1 MIRVGVIGASGY
13 MGGEVVR
20 VLLNH
25 PGVELAW
32 VTSRTPGPI
41 ENYHPDLYGQGIEL
55 IRSDD
60 ISPDDIAV
68 CEVVFMALP
77 TSACLQIAP
86 RLLEAG
92 CRVIDLG
99 AAFRLDSQPV
109 WERIYAQPHTQWPLA
124 EEAVYGISELHLEDI
139 RQARLIANPGCF
151 SSAAIL
157 GLAPLLTQ
165 GLVDSRSLVVNGL
178 SGTAGMG
185 AELSRAAHHPE
196 IGNNLLP
203 YNVVDHRH
211 TYEMEQ
217 ELSRLVSDEV
227 YVHFTPIYVPITRGI
242 LNICHAFSLE
252 SVSRK
257 NLLALYS
264 DFYEGHPFIR
274 IYDLPEDK
282 NEAWQYRAYPW
293 VSTVTG
299 TNYCYIGLDVD
310 EKRNRVVVFS
320 VLDSLGKGGARV
332 GVENMNLLFGLERS
346 SGLQQTGCHPN

>member
-25 PGVELAW
+25 PEVELAW
-32 VTSRTPGPI
+32 VSSRTPGPI
-41 ENYHPDLYGQGIEL
+41 ENHHPNLYGQGIEL
-55 IRSDD
+55 IRYDD
-60 ISPDDIAV
+60 ISSGDVAACD
-68 CEVVFMALP
+68 VVFMALP
-77 TSACLQIAP
+77 TSASLRIAP

-99 AAFRLDSQPV
+99 AAFRLDSQSI
-109 WERIYAQPHTQWPLA
+109 WERIYAQDHTQWSLA
-124 EEAVYGISELHLEDI
+124 KEAVYGISEFHLEDI

-157 GLAPLLTQ
+157 GLAPLLMQ
-165 GLVDSRSLVVNGL
+165 GLVDTRSLVVNGL

-217 ELSRLVSDEV
+217 ELSRLVDDEV
-227 YVHFTPIYVPITRGI
+227 CIHFTPTYVPITRGI
-242 LNICHAFSLE
+242 LNICHAFNLE
-252 SVSRK
+252 PVSRK
-257 NLLALYS
+257 NLLALYR
-264 DFYEGHPFIR
+264 DFYEGHPFVR
-274 IYDLPEDK
+274 IYDLPEEQND
-282 NEAWQYRAYPW
+282 AWQYRSYPW
-293 VSTVTG
+293 VSAVMG
-299 TNYCYIGLDVD
+299 SNYCYIGLDVD

-320 VLDSLGKGGARV
+320 VLDSLGKGGAQV
-332 GVENMNLLFGLERS
+332 GVENMNLMFGLERS